1 MIPTFLATLNASLNA
16 AALVF
21 LSAGYV
27 FIRRKDV
34 ARHRLCMV
42 TAFGISCVFLVSY
55 LIHHARVGSV
65 TYAGPPSLRPLYL
78 AVLVPHVIFAA
89 AVPVLAVLTIRL
101 ALKGDFVRHRRIA
114 RITWPIWIYV
124 SVTGVVIWWMLYRG
138 DFGG

>member
-1 MIPTFLATLNASLNA
+1 VIPTFLATLNASLNA

-124 SVTGVVIWWMLYRG
+124 SVSGIVVYWMLYRM
-138 DFGG
+138 